1 MSQDAAN
8 PASGN
13 STPPPL
19 ADPPA
24 IGNEQ
29 NPAESASHGTTES
42 EELRWLRKPEL
53 HSPVLIVAFEGWND
67 AGDAATSAV
76 EHLEQVWAADPVVS
90 IDSERFFA
98 FTETRPFVELTPS
111 GERHIRWPAN
121 DISAG
126 TIAGSTR
133 HALLLR
139 GVEPQLRWRTFSETI
154 VEVAT
159 ALGATTVVTLGA
171 LLADVPHTRPTPIF
185 GTSDDPEVNASHR
198 FKRST
203 YEGPTGIVG
212 IVNAACSA
220 AGLTSASIWAAVP
233 SYVAGASSPKATLAL
248 LEKLGEL
255 LDVGIAID
263 RLAGDSASYERQV
276 TAYVEQDPETA
287 SYVEELEQTFDE
299 SEDPSVDGLVDE
311 VEQFLR
317 DQE

>member
-8 PASGN
+8 TDPVDPA
-13 STPPPL
+13 
-19 ADPPA
+19 AD
-24 IGNEQ
+24 
-29 NPAESASHGTTES
+29 SAATDEV
-42 EELRWLRKPEL
+42 RWIRRPEL
-53 HSPVLIVAFEGWND
+53 NNPVLIVAFEGWND
-67 AGDAATSAV
+67 AGDAATGAV
-76 EHLEQVWAADPVVS
+76 EHLDEVWAADPVAS

-111 GERHIRWPAN
+111 GERHIRWPTN
-121 DISAG
+121 DIAAG
-126 TIAGSTR
+126 AIAGSTR

-154 VEVAT
+154 IDVAKS
-159 ALGATTVVTLGA
+159 LGVTTVVTLGA

-185 GTSDDPEVNASHR
+185 GTSDDPGLNASHS

-212 IVNAACSA
+212 ILNSACAA
-220 AGLTSASIWAAVP
+220 AGMSSASIWAAVP

-248 LEKLGEL
+248 LEKLGEV
-255 LDVGIAID
+255 LDVGISID

-276 TAYVEQDPETA
+276 TAYIEQDPETA
-287 SYVEELEQTFDE
+287 SYVEELEQSFDE
-299 SEDPSVDGLVDE
+299 GEDPSADGLVDE